1 MGDPNTDL
9 FILNPFIQGWYYQ
22 YMFCNVIACIHMF
35 FNNSHDRGSMAKIM
49 GIYLGGKW
57 REDGGKK

>member
-1 MGDPNTDL
+1 MGDLNTEL
-9 FILNPFIQGWYYQ
+9 FILNPYIQGWYHQ
-22 YMFCNVIACIHMF
+22 YFCNVIVVF
-35 FNNSHDRGSMAKIM
+35 FNNFNERGSMAKIM